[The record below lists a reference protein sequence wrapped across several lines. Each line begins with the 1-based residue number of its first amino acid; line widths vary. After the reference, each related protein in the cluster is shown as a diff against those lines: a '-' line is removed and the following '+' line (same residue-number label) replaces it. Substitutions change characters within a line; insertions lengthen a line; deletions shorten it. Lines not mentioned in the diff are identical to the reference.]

1 MLAIVNKVKLL
12 GTTSTNSRNV
22 EKIQVTVPERYEEL
36 ITTLENI
43 KDLSKITMKELWH
56 ALQAQEQQ
64 RLMRQDRFAEGALP
78 TKHRDFEKDKK
89 KFFKKNQALSSKLM
103 LISFRI
109 REDL

>member
-1 MLAIVNKVKLL
+1 
-12 GTTSTNSRNV
+12 
-22 EKIQVTVPERYEEL
+22 
-36 ITTLENI
+36 
-43 KDLSKITMKELWH
+43 
-56 ALQAQEQQ
+56 
-64 RLMRQDRFAEGALP
+64 MRQDRFAEGALP